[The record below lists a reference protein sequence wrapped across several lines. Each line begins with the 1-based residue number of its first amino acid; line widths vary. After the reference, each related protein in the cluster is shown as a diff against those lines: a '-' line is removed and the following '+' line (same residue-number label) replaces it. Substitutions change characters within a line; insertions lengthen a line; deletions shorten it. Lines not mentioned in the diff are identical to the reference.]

1 MTPSIVQ
8 SSRGPQKRAVA
19 IQSGG
24 LLRLPPWRDPRN
36 DADRRPRGFTL
47 LELLVAVSIT
57 VLLVGLILAV
67 TTGVLNL
74 WRRTQGGFGAGAEAK
89 LALDLLERDLQAAL
103 YRADGN
109 TWLAVDVTNSAAG
122 LGNRGWLTSGSTK
135 PATAESLRLLP
146 DPDAGGVRHLSEARF
161 GFSGAWLRFFASNV
175 ENYDSTQTAAPKG
188 TLPTALA
195 YQLARRPLSG
205 TVATTNPAA
214 VRYTFFRSAV
224 SAQNTFDAGY
234 DILSGYA
241 GSATTDRS
249 AGTITNP
256 RNSDALASNVIDFGV
271 WLYVRQTDGSL
282 RRIFPGS
289 TGDLSHAARSGG
301 DEMPQV
307 ADVMLRILSEEGAT
321 LIDNIERGRV
331 TRPPHYA
338 NDADW
343 WWAVAEANSR
353 VYTRR
358 IEIKGG
364 AP

>member
-1 MTPSIVQ
+1 MKAKRPKIL
-8 SSRGPQKRAVA
+8 SSRGPQERAVA
-19 IQSGG
+19 IQLDG
-24 LLRLPPWRDPRN
+24 LLRLPSGRDPRN
-36 DADRRPRGFTL
+36 DTSRHLQSFTL

-109 TWLAVDVTNSAAG
+109 TWLALDVTNSTAG
-122 LGNRGWLTSGSTK
+122 LGNRGWLTSGPTK

-146 DPDAGGVRHLSEARF
+146 EADAGGVRHLAEARF
-161 GFSGAWLRFFASNV
+161 GLSGAWLRFFATNV
-175 ENYDSTQTAAPKG
+175 ESG
-188 TLPTALA
+188 GSLPVAVA
-195 YQLARRPLSG
+195 YQIARRPVSG
-205 TVATTNPAA
+205 SIISTNPAA
-214 VRYTFFRSAV
+214 VRYTLFRAAV
-224 SAQNTFDAGY
+224 SAQNTFSAGH
-234 DILSGYA
+234 DILAGYA
-241 GSATTDRS
+241 GSASTDRS

-256 RNSDALASNVIDFGV
+256 RNSDALASNVIDFGL
-271 WLYVRQTDGSL
+271 WLHVRQPDGSL
-282 RRIFPGS
+282 RRIFPVN

-321 LIDNIERGRV
+321 LIENIERGRV
-331 TRPPHYA
+331 TRPAHHA
-338 NDADW
+338 SDAEW
-343 WWAVAEANSR
+343 WWAVAVANSR
-353 VYTRR
+353 IYTRR

-364 AP
+364 AL